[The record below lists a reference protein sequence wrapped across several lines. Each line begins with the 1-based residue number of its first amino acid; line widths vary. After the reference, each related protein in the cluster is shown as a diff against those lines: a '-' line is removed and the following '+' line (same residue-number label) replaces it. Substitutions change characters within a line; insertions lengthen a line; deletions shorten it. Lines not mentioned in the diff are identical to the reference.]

1 MNRRRLRNAEVIVTM
16 LVGFL
21 LATTTSAQNIDRA
34 KRPSIAPQPSFKFPK
49 IESQTLANGLRVIV
63 VEDHALP
70 LVATRIV
77 LGVDST
83 DDPSGKEGLYSVT
96 LGALREGTTT
106 MTAEQLAEA
115 FADVGTAVAATGFT
129 TTTPAFERALALAGD
144 LLMHPLLDQAAVDRR
159 KEIQA
164 ALARR
169 AAQAP
174 SALPRHLFYAELYG
188 AGDAWVR
195 SMAPSE
201 TSIGAITLDD
211 VRRFY
216 EQHVRP
222 GTTTIVLAGDLDVAA
237 AVRAVTR
244 VFGTWQSRTMS
255 PSPDSASAQQPVHP
269 TTIYLADVPGTQAY
283 LYVGDAGPAR
293 TSPDVHAVETAA
305 TISGI
310 RMQQALR
317 DKRSFMYSG
326 NAGMIWRRVPSASAY
341 VGSTSVNAAK
351 VDSALVEWLSL
362 LRGLRGDRPATP
374 QELDAVR
381 RSRVGAL
388 PARIDG
394 PDSVAARVVEMV
406 RDRLPLDFFD
416 RYATGMT
423 SVAASDV
430 AAAASKYIDV
440 DHLIIVVTGDRATIE
455 PVLRAANIAPVV
467 VVDPNGKP
475 IDR

>member
-1 MNRRRLRNAEVIVTM
+1 MNGRRLGNAEVIVTM
-16 LVGFL
+16 LAAVLF
-21 LATTTSAQNIDRA
+21 ATTTSAQNIDRA
-34 KRPSIAPQPSFKFPK
+34 KRPSIPPQPSFKFPK

-83 DDPSGKEGLYSVT
+83 ADPSGKEGLYSVT

-115 FADVGTAVAATGFT
+115 FADAGTAVAATGFT

-144 LLMHPLLDQAAVDRR
+144 LLMHPLLDQAAVERR

-188 AGDAWVR
+188 VGDAWVW

-201 TSIGAITLDD
+201 ASIGAITLGD

-216 EQHVRP
+216 EQHVGP
-222 GTTTIVLAGDLDVAA
+222 GTTTIVLAGDVDVAA
-237 AVRAVTR
+237 AVRTVTR

-255 PSPDSASAQQPVHP
+255 PSPDTASAQQTRP

-283 LYVGDAGPAR
+283 LYVGDAGPER
-293 TSPDVHAVETAA
+293 TSIDVHAVETAA

-317 DKRSFMYSG
+317 DNRSFMYSG
-326 NAGMIWRRVPSASAY
+326 NAGMIWRRASSPSAY

-351 VDSALVEWLSL
+351 VDSALV
-362 LRGLRGDRPATP
+362 
-374 QELDAVR
+374 
-381 RSRVGAL
+381 
-388 PARIDG
+388 
-394 PDSVAARVVEMV
+394 
-406 RDRLPLDFFD
+406 
-416 RYATGMT
+416 
-423 SVAASDV
+423 
-430 AAAASKYIDV
+430 
-440 DHLIIVVTGDRATIE
+440 
-455 PVLRAANIAPVV
+455 
-467 VVDPNGKP
+467 
-475 IDR
+475 